1 MKKFS
6 KTKKLVALVSSLAIA
21 LCSCGQGATSVT
33 ADTGVSTGGTTSAT
47 TTAQTSATTQS
58 GTENPGFTIPAPTV
72 KGYLRIVAQS
82 VFEGKVTVDG
92 KIETKMMRI
101 AVLASEKILNQTITY
116 IDVID
121 DDGTILA
128 STMMGGYGFFAVST
142 GENTATALLRYSIAH
157 VGDRFTLATTMGE
170 FSDIGSDGKPK
181 DKLSFVTYTN
191 KNATVSGTEDGLI
204 FAQDQIEMFSREA
217 ADFIEKGVNKWNIIA
232 YSQNENGRTASE
244 YGELPLSSE
253 VVQNIRAVNA
263 DTLQN
268 LAAKHIET
276 ERTRVELAE
285 KSEKMLNAIL
295 AGDADA
301 AADMLEII
309 TPENKEQF
317 RESIEEWVSEYKA
330 MIEGAGSFKL
340 ENYWRENTKID
351 GEEVDSYNFK
361 MTTEK
366 GVFSVDV
373 IQKTGKDKFASFYI
387 AERGRY
393 HWEDIPKFLY

>member
-6 KTKKLVALVSSLAIA
+6 KTKKLAALVSSLALA

-72 KGYLRIVAQS
+72 KGYLRIVDQS

-92 KIETKMMRI
+92 KIETKMMRV

-142 GENTATALLRYSIAH
+142 GENTATALLRYSIDL

-170 FSDIGSDGKPK
+170 FTDIGSDGKPK

-204 FAQDQIEMFSREA
+204 FAQDQIEMFSRES
-217 ADFIEKGVNKWNIIA
+217 ADFIGEGADKWNIIA
-232 YSQNENGRTASE
+232 VSGNSKGISYSDAYAPGFSSYELSQMLPQIRSLNGE
-244 YGELPLSSE
+244 
-253 VVQNIRAVNA
+253 
-263 DTLQN
+263 TLKKI
-268 LAAKHIET
+268 AANHLEMEEAKE
-276 ERTRVELAE
+276 ELAE
-285 KSEKMLNAIL
+285 KSEKMLNSIL
-295 AGDADA
+295 AGDFNATC
-301 AADMLEII
+301 DMMANFTPGDNTQAQKEFLEF
-309 TPENKEQF
+309 Q
-317 RESIEEWVSEYKA
+317 SIL
-330 MIEGAGSFKL
+330 EGVESFKL
-340 ENYWRENTKID
+340 ENYWRGKYSLDDENIY
-351 GEEVDSYNFK
+351 SCCFM
-361 MTTEK
+361 MTTDK
-366 GVFSVDV
+366 GVFIVEIMQEV
-373 IQKTGKDKFASFYI
+373 G
-387 AERGRY
+387 AEKLLAFRVSR
-393 HWEDIPKFLY
+393 DIGNIFG

>member
-6 KTKKLVALVSSLAIA
+6 KTKKLAALVSSLALA

-92 KIETKMMRI
+92 KIETKMMRV

-142 GENTATALLRYSIAH
+142 GENTATALLRYSIDL

-217 ADFIEKGVNKWNIIA
+217 ADFIEEGGDKWKIIAVSGNSKGVS
-232 YSQNENGRTASE
+232 YSSVNAPS
-244 YGELPLSSE
+244 LSSYKISE
-253 VVQNIRAVNA
+253 MIPQIRSVNCE
-263 DTLQN
+263 TLKKIVAN
-268 LAAKHIET
+268 HLEMEEAKE
-276 ERTRVELAE
+276 ELAG
-285 KSEKMLNAIL
+285 KSEKMLNSIL
-295 AGDADA
+295 AGDFDA
-301 AADMLEII
+301 TCDMMANFTPGDNSGAQKEFSEFQSILEGV
-309 TPENKEQF
+309 E
-317 RESIEEWVSEYKA
+317 
-330 MIEGAGSFKL
+330 SFKL
-340 ENYWRENTKID
+340 ENYWRGKYSLDD
-351 GEEVDSYNFK
+351 GNVYSCCFM
-361 MTTEK
+361 MTTDK
-366 GVFSVDV
+366 GVFIVEIMQEV
-373 IQKTGKDKFASFYI
+373 G
-387 AERGRY
+387 AEKLLAFRVSR
-393 HWEDIPKFLY
+393 DIGNIFG

>member
-6 KTKKLVALVSSLAIA
+6 KTKKLAALVSSLALA

-58 GTENPGFTIPAPTV
+58 GTENPGLTIPAPTV
-72 KGYLRIVAQS
+72 KGYLQIIDQS
-82 VFEGKVTVDG
+82 VFEGNVMIDG
-92 KIETKMMRI
+92 KIETKMMRV
-101 AVLASEKILNQTITY
+101 AVLSAENIFNYTITY

-121 DDGTILA
+121 DDGTVLA

-142 GENTATALLRYSIAH
+142 GENTTTAILRYSIDL
-157 VGDRFTLATTMGE
+157 VGDRFTLAATMGE
-170 FSDIGSDGKPK
+170 FTDIGSDGKPK
-181 DKLSFVTYTN
+181 DKLTFVTHTN
-191 KNATVSGTEDGLI
+191 KNTTVSGTEDGLI
-204 FAQDQIEMFSREA
+204 FAENQIVDFSRQV
-217 ADFIEKGVNKWNIIA
+217 ADFIEEGVNKWKIIA

-317 RESIEEWVSEYKA
+317 
-330 MIEGAGSFKL
+330 
-340 ENYWRENTKID
+340 
-351 GEEVDSYNFK
+351 
-361 MTTEK
+361 
-366 GVFSVDV
+366 
-373 IQKTGKDKFASFYI
+373 
-387 AERGRY
+387 
-393 HWEDIPKFLY
+393 